1 MYNSE
6 ERLHEK
12 ELQFSVKTVRDTELL
27 PAIDYENKRHNI
39 DRAKKLAC
47 KQCKHSSY
55 FPTSYF

>member
-12 ELQFSVKTVRDTELL
+12 ELQFSVKTVRDTELI

-47 KQCKHSSY
+47 K
-55 FPTSYF
+55 